1 MPTLSHLVRPF
12 VCSVALAA
20 SLASGLV
27 ASGMGRHDPEPY
39 VRVTDDAEKSIASL
53 DVAVRSF
60 VPDGKGPTVYLVG
73 AVHVGDQAYYDGLQT
88 LLDGMDV
95 VLFEGVKPGAIA
107 TPEKTADDATR
118 AKITKQR
125 VRMVG
130 IAVEQYRRKH
140 GTLPVD
146 VCTAIG
152 KEHGPSVQA
161 LTAASVDG
169 WGNVLVY
176 EPDGEKKFDL
186 VSRGSDGKAGG
197 EGVAADIKLSGMKA
211 LSKDELSVEEGIQ
224 TKLAKALKLEF
235 QLSAMDYSK
244 KHWRNSDMTVEELT
258 KRLGGSGE
266 GSDDGEGKQNALLG
280 MLSGQSFGAK
290 IVGGLLKL
298 IEWSPTLSSATKLMM
313 LEMLGRADEL
323 MEAQGSAMMGVGG
336 EQFMKVLIDDR
347 NDVVLVDLDKLI
359 KDEPEVKT
367 IAVFYG
373 AGHLAKMEKS
383 LIERGYAIGGTTWHT
398 AISLDLKTLPGG
410 AAGSNAIRE
419 QIRKQ
424 IDAQLKK

>member
-130 IAVEQYRRKH
+130 IAIEQYRRKH
-140 GTLPVD
+140 GKLPVD

-152 KEHGPSVQA
+152 TEHGPSVQA

-176 EPDGEKKFDL
+176 EPDGERKFDL

-197 EGVAADIKLSGMKA
+197 EGTAADIKLSGMKA
-211 LSKDELSVEEGIQ
+211 LSKEELSVEEGIQ

-347 NDVVLVDLDKLI
+347 NDVVLVDLDRLI
-359 KDEPEVKT
+359 KDEPELKT